1 MLIHLKHWLSS
12 EAGAVL
18 AASDDDELS
27 VFSEAKITC
36 LPSLR
41 WQVPHDGME
50 SKSMDMEL

>member
-1 MLIHLKHWLSS
+1 MP
-12 EAGAVL
+12 
-18 AASDDDELS
+18 ASDDDELS
-27 VFSEAKITC
+27 AFSEAKITC

>member
-18 AASDDDELS
+18 AASDELS

>member
-1 MLIHLKHWLSS
+1 MLIHLKHWLSG
-12 EAGAVL
+12 EASAV
-18 AASDDDELS
+18 ASDDDS